1 MESILLSGKFVIL
14 KNSWICTSVNCHTSV
29 VIDKDEVV
37 ACGGYDREDNIATLS
52 WGMVECSRH
61 GESIGKY
68 LLLHRL
74 NGIRK
79 DYGSITVKIY
89 TSQHTQGFYQ
99 KYSFVPTSV
108 EKNGYK
114 EGLDKVY
121 MEL

>member
-1 MESILLSGKFVIL
+1 MRIFNGNIGQYFAEWEIRDFEEFLDLYASKLPYF
-14 KNSWICTSVNCHTSV
+14 V

-37 ACGGYDREDNIATLS
+37 ACGGYDRENSIATLS

-108 EKNGYK
+108 EKK
-114 EGLDKVY
+114 WV
-121 MEL
+121 